1 MKKKIFTFLLA
12 LATSVGLMHAAVD
25 DSGSCGD
32 NVTYSFN
39 GTTGALVITG
49 TGPMTEYS
57 SKSNCP
63 WNGYRTSITSVTVT
77 DGVTT
82 VSSNSFGQ
90 CTSLQSVT
98 IGNDVETIGEFSF
111 NDCGTNFTSL
121 TLGSSVKS
129 VGFAAFLFGTNI
141 AELVL
146 PESLETINDYAF
158 CQLRAI
164 TTVTIPSKV
173 TSIGVSAFYNC
184 IALTSIYTE
193 ATTPPTLGDGVF
205 GNVPTSIPLYVPS
218 GSVAAYQAA
227 DQWNAFDIQGE
238 DPTPSNVC
246 GGGLTWELSD
256 GVLTISYD
264 GEGTGEMNDFD
275 YEYDDSPVNVAP
287 WKENKSDITT
297 VVIGDGVKS
306 IGNHAFN
313 DLGENFTAV
322 TIANSV
328 ERIGLSAFMNSKK
341 ITEMTLPSS
350 LKTIDKEGLANCGF
364 ATITIPSGVTSIGVR
379 AFCYCSNLTSLTCEA
394 TTPPTLASSVFSGI
408 SGKQNIPLYVP
419 SESVAAYQDADQ
431 WKAFNVQAIP
441 APQPELA
448 ECGLVW
454 TGVPEGGVVGTIGHE
469 DEVVLPQ
476 LYATNPDFINALMG
490 GSATV
495 RLGST
500 DESVLKVFGFNNFQ
514 AIAAGECD
522 VYAVHDAD
530 ATFAYDSVAF
540 HVTIKPAE
548 EPAAEYAEIIF
559 TEAVAADD
567 LAENATFG
575 ILGTEFSATISDS
588 GNKMS
593 IDANKCR
600 FGGNEDYKM
609 YEYRLKSGGASSSE
623 KNFITLNIPAAG
635 KIRIA
640 ARSSKS
646 DATDRALVIEQGGT
660 ELYNAVVM
668 DAQAI
673 EVTEGE
679 TTIKVFPYVEVS
691 VTAGSVRVSY
701 TGGMNFY
708 GFGFKAA
715 STPTAVENTAVETK
729 AIKRIVNGQLLI
741 EHNGKLYNITGA
753 QVK

>member
-1 MKKKIFTFLLA
+1 MISKVTILHPA
-12 LATSVGLMHAAVD
+12 PAN
-25 DSGSCGD
+25 SCGD
-32 NVTYSFN
+32 
-39 GTTGALVITG
+39 
-49 TGPMTEYS
+49 
-57 SKSNCP
+57 
-63 WNGYRTSITSVTVT
+63 
-77 DGVTT
+77 
-82 VSSNSFGQ
+82 
-90 CTSLQSVT
+90 
-98 IGNDVETIGEFSF
+98 
-111 NDCGTNFTSL
+111 
-121 TLGSSVKS
+121 
-129 VGFAAFLFGTNI
+129 
-141 AELVL
+141 
-146 PESLETINDYAF
+146 
-158 CQLRAI
+158 
-164 TTVTIPSKV
+164 
-173 TSIGVSAFYNC
+173 
-184 IALTSIYTE
+184 
-193 ATTPPTLGDGVF
+193 
-205 GNVPTSIPLYVPS
+205 
-218 GSVAAYQAA
+218 
-227 DQWNAFDIQGE
+227 
-238 DPTPSNVC
+238 
-246 GGGLTWELSD
+246 GLTWELSE

-264 GEGTGEMNDFD
+264 GEGTGEMNDFG
-275 YEYDDSPVNVAP
+275 YEYDENPVNVAP

-313 DLGENFTAV
+313 DLSEKFTAV

-328 ERIGLSAFMNSKK
+328 ERIGLNAFMNAEE
-341 ITEMTLPSS
+341 ITEITLPSS
-350 LKTIDKEGLANCGF
+350 LKTIDEQGFANCGF
-364 ATITIPSGVTSIGVR
+364 TSITIPSGVTSIGYR
-379 AFCYCSNLTSLTCEA
+379 AFCYCRALTSLTCEA
-394 TTPPTLASSVFSGI
+394 TTPPTLASGVFYKIRSSTSSI
-408 SGKQNIPLYVP
+408 SSIPLYVP
-419 SESVAAYQDADQ
+419 SESVAAYQAADQ
-431 WKAFNVQAIP
+431 WNAFNVQAIP
-441 APQPELA
+441 AAQPELA
-448 ECGLVW
+448 ECGLEW

-469 DEVVLPQ
+469 DEVQLPQ
-476 LYATNPDFINALMG
+476 LYATNPDFINALVG
-490 GSATV
+490 GTATV

-500 DESVLKVFGFNNFQ
+500 DESVLKVLGFNNFQ

-522 VYAVHDAD
+522 VYAVHDED
-530 ATFAYDSVAF
+530 AVFAYDSVAF

-559 TEAVAADD
+559 TEAVTADN

-600 FGGNEDYKM
+600 FGDNEDYKM

-701 TGGMNFY
+701 TAGLNFY
-708 GFGFKAA
+708 SFGFMED
-715 STPTAVENTAVETK
+715 STATGVAEIANGKSQT
-729 AIKRIVNGQLLI
+729 IKVIRDGQLLI
-741 EHNGKLYNITGA
+741 IRDGKIYNVMGT
-753 QVK
+753 VVR